1 MKVKG
6 NFWVGNAGF
15 ATFFNEV
22 IHPSIPALFPAK
34 INVSGYEH
42 FANNIS
48 LWSPRSLSL
57 AEFIAVFCAVY
68 QETGGR
74 FESISEYGSA
84 EYFAQK
90 PYGYRYRGRGYLQ
103 ITWESNYRIVF
114 DSLGL
119 ALDAFSDAELD
130 ALFKQDKVAFGAI
143 RVLFSDERLLKK
155 PFDDLALGKYKE
167 FGTRLNGS
175 PYYGQTLENRVMYIL
190 RKLEGQKVKNS
201 AFLRNKPKI
210 LTTIAIVAI
219 ISVTSYIIYKYKK
232 VSN

>member
-1 MKVKG
+1 MKIKG
-6 NFWVGNAGF
+6 NFWVNDAGF

-22 IHPSIPALFPAK
+22 IRPSNPNLFPAK
-34 INVSGYEH
+34 LNVSGYEH

-48 LWSPRSLSL
+48 VWAPRSLSL

-68 QETGGR
+68 QETGGL

-114 DSLGL
+114 DGLGL
-119 ALDAFSDAELD
+119 ALDTFSDAELD
-130 ALFKQDKVAFGAI
+130 TIFKQNKIAFGAVKI
-143 RVLFSDERLLKK
+143 LFSDERLLKK
-155 PFDDLALGKYKE
+155 DFEGLALGKYKE

-175 PYYGQTLENRVMYIL
+175 TAYGQVLENRVMYIL
-190 RKLEGQKVKNS
+190 KALQGQKISNS
-201 AFLRNKPKI
+201 VFLRNKKKI
-210 LTTIAIVAI
+210 LFTIATVTLVSISTYLI
-219 ISVTSYIIYKYKK
+219 IQYKK
-232 VSN
+232 S